1 MILLLREAF
10 KRRSMEGYK
19 TIHHYA
25 DIGLTAGVGSA
36 IALAI
41 GADTE
46 LARAQFETAIFL
58 TGVAS
63 LVVSGYSATASE
75 PDPRAARTAPLMTKL
90 FSGAALGAAIAATTL
105 TALPG
110 PDGATL
116 RERVLQDNQDYI
128 SSRQRQKAAEK
139 EASTAA
145 KDKNVSHETYPVAPP
160 PPTVPPMNGIFPAN
174 IPTQLAQP
182 QARGPGL

>member
-41 GADTE
+41 GTDTE
-46 LARAQFETAIFL
+46 LARTHFETAVFL
-58 TGVAS
+58 TGMAS
-63 LVVSGYSATASE
+63 LVLSGYSATASE

-110 PDGATL
+110 PEGATL
-116 RERVLQDNQDYI
+116 KERVLQDNKDYI
-128 SSRQRQKAAEK
+128 PLRQRQKAAEK
-139 EASTAA
+139 AAAEA

-182 QARGPGL
+182 QSRGPGL